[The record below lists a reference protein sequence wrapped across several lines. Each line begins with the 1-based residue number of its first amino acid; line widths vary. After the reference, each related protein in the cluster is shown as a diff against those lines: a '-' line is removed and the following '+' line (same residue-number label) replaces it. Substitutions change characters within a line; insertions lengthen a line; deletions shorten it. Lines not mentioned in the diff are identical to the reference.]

1 MYLKAKVTTV
11 TLAFF
16 LIRTASFIFNS
27 KDDLFSTSTY
37 FTKKSKTIKLI
48 LCLKQEVNMMT
59 MKRIRYNNSDLA
71 CLCSN

>member
-1 MYLKAKVTTV
+1 MFKAKVAEV
-11 TLAFF
+11 TLVFL

-37 FTKKSKTIKLI
+37 FTKKSRAIKLAS
-48 LCLKQEVNMMT
+48 CSQHEVTTMT